1 MIRFLSAFIFLGA
14 AAMAEPIAIR
24 SGDHASFAR
33 LVLSIPEGAEWDV
46 GRMGDDVGVVLS
58 DHEDGFDTDGIFDR
72 IPRNR
77 IGSVSSEDRLLR
89 LELVCDCHADAFLWQ
104 ADRLVVD
111 IVDGPPPPGNPFDM
125 PLLSGGR
132 DTAQAATRG
141 GDLPILLPRDDR
153 HRLLQELMPFRFTQ
167 NGEDERITAAQS
179 AVMVSLARAA
189 TEGFFELPTD
199 PVQMTFADEEE
210 DRVSVPRVVG
220 LTPVTDP
227 MAGFG
232 MSLEELGGPGLALRS
247 TLTDLVAGRE
257 VPDQG
262 SRNCLPDSI
271 FDVAAWAG
279 DGNFAKQVSKARSAL
294 TTEFDRYPPGSIE
307 ELAGA
312 YIYFGF
318 GAEARRVLSLDGNQT
333 LDRALLAEMALIVD
347 GHTVPD
353 GRLAAQQDCT
363 GKGTLWLLMAR
374 SDIAD
379 VGSDIRG
386 EAVREFRTLPP
397 HLRTHLGPLLAE
409 KFLSADDAERARD
422 IIDQV
427 PSGGA
432 GLSIDASLVRA
443 EVDDALG
450 TTEEKERELSALAED
465 SARLP
470 PEALAQLLEL
480 KLERGAFA
488 SPEEIELA
496 HVLLYETRPIG
507 GHERLAAALARTYI
521 ALDDFGQAEAIMQTE
536 VSVDSDT
543 FGALANDLFAARV
556 DRLSDL
562 EVLELALEDS
572 PPNVRPELIDRLA
585 GRLIDMGFPNE
596 ALQVLEV
603 TDEQQDNPER
613 RYLRAGANALLGKI
627 EMVEQELGTLD
638 DARARDIR
646 TQTFSLIGD
655 HVEAFAV
662 SAPAA
667 DAREDQDLAWRAGAW
682 DALAG
687 VDDPLIQSVSRLAL
701 QPTLLSPDL
710 AELEARNALL
720 GEAARTREMA
730 EELLGRFSLEN

>member
-1 MIRFLSAFIFLGA
+1 MS
-14 AAMAEPIAIR
+14 
-24 SGDHASFAR
+24 
-33 LVLSIPEGAEWDV
+33 
-46 GRMGDDVGVVLS
+46 VVL
-58 DHEDGFDTDGIFDR
+58 T
-72 IPRNR
+72 PR
-77 IGSVSSEDRLLR
+77 
-89 LELVCDCHADAFLWQ
+89 
-104 ADRLVVD
+104 
-111 IVDGPPPPGNPFDM
+111 
-125 PLLSGGR
+125 
-132 DTAQAATRG
+132 
-141 GDLPILLPRDDR
+141 
-153 HRLLQELMPFRFTQ
+153 
-167 NGEDERITAAQS
+167 
-179 AVMVSLARAA
+179 
-189 TEGFFELPTD
+189 
-199 PVQMTFADEEE
+199 
-210 DRVSVPRVVG
+210 VPRSP
-220 LTPVTDP
+220 T
-227 MAGFG
+227 
-232 MSLEELGGPGLALRS
+232 
-247 TLTDLVAGRE
+247 
-257 VPDQG
+257 
-262 SRNCLPDSI
+262 
-271 FDVAAWAG
+271 
-279 DGNFAKQVSKARSAL
+279 
-294 TTEFDRYPPGSIE
+294 
-307 ELAGA
+307 
-312 YIYFGF
+312 
-318 GAEARRVLSLDGNQT
+318 
-333 LDRALLAEMALIVD
+333 
-347 GHTVPD
+347 
-353 GRLAAQQDCT
+353 DCT